1 MLNLF
6 IYNTVISVR
15 INSILTNFHVVAT
28 FFMRN
33 VMKKLYEKWT
43 GREADREL
51 FRDLL
56 RLAMPIIFYAPVYMI
71 WFIYIE
77 HHTFAHYSIIHTK
90 IDDLIPFNEIFV
102 IPYYT
107 WFVYVSLGLLFFM
120 FSFDVDDYYRNFFFL
135 ATGMTIFLVVSTLFP
150 NMHYLRPAV
159 FPRDNIFTSLVQVI
173 YSHDT
178 PTNLWPSIH
187 VYNSIGTMI
196 AVHRSKRFNNVGKI
210 ISDFIGISI
219 IVSTLFIKQHS
230 VYDVITAFIMATIF
244 YIVFYQTSILDSFCT
259 RQEERLAVRYN

>member
-1 MLNLF
+1 
-6 IYNTVISVR
+6 
-15 INSILTNFHVVAT
+15 
-28 FFMRN
+28 
-33 VMKKLYEKWT
+33 MKKFYEQWT
-43 GREADREL
+43 GRTVGRDL

-56 RLAMPIIFYAPVYMI
+56 KLAMPIFFYAPLYMI

-77 HHTFAHYSIIHTK
+77 HHTFAHYSVIHTR

-107 WFVYVSLGLLFFM
+107 WFLYISLMLLFFM
-120 FSFDVDDYYRNFFFL
+120 FSFDVEDYYKNFFFL

-159 FPRDNIFTSLVQVI
+159 MPRDNMFTSLVQVI

-178 PTNLWPSIH
+178 ASNLWPSIH

-196 AVHRSKRFNNVGKI
+196 AVHHSKRFGRMGKI
-210 ISDFIGISI
+210 ISDIIGTSI
-219 IVSTLFIKQHS
+219 ILSTLFIKQHS
-230 VYDVITAFIMATIF
+230 IYDVITAFIMA
-244 YIVFYQTSILDSFCT
+244 IVFYIIFYHTALLENFCS
-259 RQEERLAVRYN
+259 RQEERVAVRYN